1 MNCPNL
7 QFSPQN
13 RKISLVSH
21 SSSSSS
27 GNPGRPWNPAIHTET
42 GVGGTWDPLP
52 GSLLFSPSH
61 GWLLVVDL
69 SPTQVPVDLPEKM
82 IPKCHIQPR
91 VPLSRLLGSKQF
103 PSFAQWGTVMG
114 FYLLSARKLHSQG
127 SLPEDQKV
135 SPYSSGQQGHPHSH
149 WEANQLRI
157 CWASRTDNPMS

>member
-1 MNCPNL
+1 LSKSSIFPSEQEN
-7 QFSPQN
+7 QFGFTQQQQQL
-13 RKISLVSH
+13 RKSRTSLE
-21 SSSSSS
+21 SSNSYRDR
-27 GNPGRPWNPAIHTET
+27 G
-42 GVGGTWDPLP
+42 GGTWDPLP